1 MISLSL
7 WNNVFIGGTL
17 LFTLVMMGKPRLP
30 AMLRAFGLSSIC
42 LAGLIVTSSLMHGEE
57 QPYTIAVVNILFK
70 AVLAPS
76 ILLYAARKAHA
87 SMSLKFYLR
96 PTATYFAALLV
107 LVASVFISMHLQ
119 EIPYLSIALV
129 LLGLLFMIVRKDL
142 YSQIMGFMVMENGI
156 AVYGVLMIGGFP
168 FMLETG
174 ILFVV
179 ITGAILMAILSRHVQ
194 ELYAT
199 GDTESL
205 TELTE

>member
-17 LFTLVMMGKPRLP
+17 LFAIVMMGKPRLP
-30 AMLRAFGLSSIC
+30 AMLRAFAFSSLC
-42 LAGLIVTSSLMHGEE
+42 LAGLIVTSSLMKGEE
-57 QPYTIAVVNILFK
+57 QPYTIAIVNILFK
-70 AVLAPS
+70 VILAPG
-76 ILLYAARKAHA
+76 ILLYAAHKAHA
-87 SMSLKFYLR
+87 SMALRFYLR
-96 PTATYFAALLV
+96 PTATYFAAILV
-107 LVASVFISMHLQ
+107 LIGSVFISMKLTDV
-119 EIPYLSIALV
+119 PYLSIALV

-142 YSQIMGFMVMENGI
+142 YSQIMGFMMMENGI
-156 AVYGVLMIGGFP
+156 AAYGILMIGGFP

-179 ITGAILMAILSRHVQ
+179 ITGAILMAILSRQVQ

>member
-1 MISLSL
+1 MTLSL

-17 LFTLVMMGKPRLP
+17 LFAIVMMGKPRLP
-30 AMLRAFGLSSIC
+30 AMLRYFALSSLC
-42 LAGLIVTSSLMHGEE
+42 LAGLILTSSLMHGEE
-57 QPYTIAVVNILFK
+57 HPYAIVVTNVLFK
-70 AVLAPS
+70 VVLAPM
-76 ILLYAARKAHA
+76 ILMYAAKKVHA
-87 SMSLKFYLR
+87 SMALKFYLR
-96 PTATYFAALLV
+96 PTATYFCALLV
-107 LVASVFISMHLQ
+107 LLVSVFISMKMPGV
-119 EIPYLSIALV
+119 PYLSIALV

-142 YSQIMGFMVMENGI
+142 YSQVIGFMTMENGI
-156 AVYGVLMIGGFP
+156 AAYGVLMIGGLP
-168 FMLETG
+168 FMIETG

>member
-1 MISLSL
+1 MSLSL

-17 LFTLVMMGKPRLP
+17 LFAIVMMGKPRLP
-30 AMLRAFGLSSIC
+30 AMLRYFALSSLS

-57 QPYTIAVVNILFK
+57 KPYTIAAINIFFK
-70 AVLAPS
+70 VILAPC
-76 ILLYAARKAHA
+76 ILMFAARKVRA
-87 SMSLKFYLR
+87 SMALKFYLR
-96 PTATYFAALLV
+96 PTATYFAALFV
-107 LVASVFISMHLQ
+107 LLISVFISIKMPGV
-119 EIPYLSIALV
+119 PYLSITLV

-142 YSQIMGFMVMENGI
+142 YSQIIGFMTMENGI
-156 AVYGVLMIGGFP
+156 AAYGVLMIGGFP
-168 FMLETG
+168 FMIETG

>member
-1 MISLSL
+1 MMTLSL

-17 LFTLVMMGKPRLP
+17 VFAIVMMGKPRLP
-30 AMLRAFGLSSIC
+30 AMLRAFALSSLF
-42 LAGLIVTSSLMHGEE
+42 LAGLIVTSSLAHGEE
-57 QPYTIAVVNILFK
+57 QPYAIALVNIAFK
-70 AVLAPS
+70 VILAPW
-76 ILLYAARKAHA
+76 ILLYAARKVNA
-87 SMSLKFYLR
+87 SMALKFYLR
-96 PTATYFAALLV
+96 PTSTYFAALLV
-107 LVASVFISMHLQ
+107 LVASVFIAMKLPDV
-119 EIPYLSIALV
+119 PYLSIALV
-129 LLGLLFMIVRKDL
+129 LLGLLFMIIRKDL

-156 AVYGVLMIGGFP
+156 AAYGILMIGGFP

>member
-1 MISLSL
+1 MTLSL

-17 LFTLVMMGKPRLP
+17 LFAIVMMGKPRLP
-30 AMLRAFGLSSIC
+30 AMLRYFALSSLC
-42 LAGLIVTSSLMHGEE
+42 LAGLILTSSLMHGEE
-57 QPYTIAVVNILFK
+57 HPYAIVATNVFFK
-70 AVLAPS
+70 VILAPM
-76 ILLYAARKAHA
+76 ILMYAAKKVHA
-87 SMSLKFYLR
+87 SMALKFYLR
-96 PTATYFAALLV
+96 PTATYFCALLV
-107 LVASVFISMHLQ
+107 LLVSVFISMKMPGV
-119 EIPYLSIALV
+119 PYLSIALV

-142 YSQIMGFMVMENGI
+142 YSQVIGFMTMENGI
-156 AVYGVLMIGGFP
+156 AAYGVLMIGGLP
-168 FMLETG
+168 FMIETG